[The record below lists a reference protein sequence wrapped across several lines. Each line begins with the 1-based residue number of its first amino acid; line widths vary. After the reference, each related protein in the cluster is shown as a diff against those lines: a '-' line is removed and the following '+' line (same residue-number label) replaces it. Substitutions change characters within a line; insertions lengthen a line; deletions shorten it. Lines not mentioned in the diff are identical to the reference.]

1 MAPPCEVLKEG
12 NTVLFCPGAFRY
24 QRVENG
30 VQIHKVAQG
39 VQWSGRDVTASAM
52 WIRFIRLR
60 AVGED
65 LEGQRGGQSGLDG
78 TG

>member
-1 MAPPCEVLKEG
+1 MS
-12 NTVLFCPGAFRY
+12 RSSM